1 LSSVGSAVR
10 FSDEVD
16 MVAGLAAGGGW
27 WMVDDERLEGGRLE
41 GFVDVDV
48 GVKPNESANEAQ

>member
-1 LSSVGSAVR
+1 VGSAVR

-16 MVAGLAAGGGW
+16 MVAGLAAVGGW